1 MKQDARC
8 YHTHSMFR
16 QADPVRALLM
26 GVACVVVIA
35 GSGCARNPRAAV
47 APASPAASGSQ
58 PLIAAEVIAEVK
70 DFAVE
75 LGGHATENFLRHS
88 DNHSSDNRC
97 YFTGKLQLPEYYSAL
112 QMVREDGDRCA
123 ARSGEHDV
131 FFYPVQAVAS
141 GEETITVSLAEAP
154 TERLLVVVPHEDFH
168 NQREARKAPTEVAEA
183 AATLV
188 GFLTASEFAT
198 SRFGAE
204 SPTARMLARD
214 ADLFLRKSFLVNQY
228 YEKVRDL
235 YRGLESG
242 ALTPAQTL
250 ERKAELFTELQRAC
264 AAITPDPVSFNK
276 CPTVLNNAGLAF
288 DRTYTRHYPMLHD
301 LYTLLGHDTP
311 ALVSTL
317 KRLMMNWPSSAAN
330 ANDLMHA
337 H

>member
-1 MKQDARC
+1 MVHHAE
-8 YHTHSMFR
+8 
-16 QADPVRALLM
+16 AVRALLT
-26 GVACVVVIA
+26 GVACVVIA
-35 GSGCARNPRAAV
+35 ASFGCARNPRVAV
-47 APASPAASGSQ
+47 APASPAASASE
-58 PLIAAEVIAEVK
+58 PFVASEVIAQVK

-88 DNHSSDNRC
+88 NTHNSDNRC
-97 YFTGKLQLPEYYSAL
+97 YFTGPLQLPEFYSAL
-112 QMVREDGDRCA
+112 QMVREDGERCA

-154 TERLLVVVPHEDFH
+154 TARLLVVVPHEDFH

-188 GFLTASEFAT
+188 GFLTASEFAKG
-198 SRFGAE
+198 RFGPDSA
-204 SPTARMLARD
+204 TARALARD
-214 ADLFLRKSFLVNQY
+214 ADLFMRKSFLVNQY

-235 YRGLESG
+235 YRHLESG
-242 ALTPAQTL
+242 ALTRSQTL
-250 ERKAELFTELQRAC
+250 ERKAELFAELQRSC
-264 AAITPDPVSFNK
+264 AAIAPDPVSFNK

-301 LYTLLGHDTP
+301 LYALLGHDTS

-317 KRLMMNWPSSAAN
+317 KRLMTNWPGSAAN
-330 ANDLMHA
+330 ATELIHA